1 MKNTVFSP
9 AKILLPSYAPASKDW
24 KSYSVIACDQFTSEP
39 EYWEKAQMMANER
52 LSTLGLILPEAY
64 LGTDKEE
71 EQKSV
76 VSENM
81 KNVRAQLS
89 EQGPMFVYVERTLP
103 DGRVRPGIVGK
114 VDLEEYD
121 FVPGSASRIRATEET
136 VIARIPPR
144 VAVRKAAEVELPH
157 VMVFAND
164 TKKKLLA
171 PLSEKKDSMRL
182 LYSFEL
188 MLGGGSIKGY
198 AVEGELLEELC
209 CAVYEYENE
218 AADGLVYAMGDGNHS
233 LASAKA
239 HFEALKAEKGSDAAN
254 HPARYALVEV
264 VDLLDSSI
272 EFEPIYRLLK
282 NCDYD
287 DFTAY
292 VASRLGESDT
302 SFDLT
307 VIAKGRENKLSVPA
321 LHALS
326 VGSLQ
331 IIIDDYLKINS
342 SVECDYIHGVD
353 SLIKLSSAGKCVG
366 FLCDG
371 IEKSEL
377 FAYVS
382 AHGNLP
388 RKTFSMGEAASKRYY
403 LEARN
408 IVK

>member
-9 AKILLPSYAPASKDW
+9 ANILLPELSPLDKEW

-39 EYWEKAQMMANER
+39 EYWEKAQAMASGK

-64 LGTDKEE
+64 LGTDKEN

-81 KNVRAQLS
+81 KTLKS
-89 EQGPMFVYVERTLP
+89 KLCSCGPMFVYVERTLP

-121 FVPGSASRIRATEET
+121 FSPDSASRIRATEET

-144 VAVRKAAEVELPH
+144 VAVRKAAEIELPH

-164 TKKKLLA
+164 TQKKLIEPLAKKK
-171 PLSEKKDSMRL
+171 DRMRL
-182 LYSFEL
+182 LYSFDL

-198 AVEGELLEELC
+198 AVEGDELESLWD
-209 CAVYEYENE
+209 AVCEYEKE
-218 AADGLVYAMGDGNHS
+218 ASDGLVYAMGDGNHS

-239 HFEALKAEKGSDAAN
+239 HFEAIKAEKGSAAMD

-287 DFTAY
+287 DFKAY
-292 VASRLGESDT
+292 VAERMGEGDS
-302 SFDLT
+302 SFEIP
-307 VIAKGRENKLSVPA
+307 VIAKGHQEKLGLPV
-321 LHALS
+321 LHALG

-331 IIIDDYLKINS
+331 MIIDDYLRANS
-342 SVECDYIHGVD
+342 DVECDYIHGVD
-353 SLIKLSSAGKCVG
+353 SLIKLSSAQKCVG

-371 IEKSEL
+371 IEKSDL

-403 LEARN
+403 LEARV
-408 IVK
+408 ITK